1 MKRINVKAKGIL
13 AALGLL
19 LVTAAGVTAAYYA
32 SQKKFE
38 NEFKVDKPG
47 VAVVEKFNPSDL
59 WVPGEEKSKEV
70 WFTNTGEQDMLLR
83 FSVEVEWEPG
93 MEPKTEP
100 GTETRSA
107 SDVVE
112 LYWNLG
118 EGDRGEGIPVG
129 FTDIE
134 QNGTKYY
141 YYNKVLKAG
150 ESTEHV
156 LESVK
161 FKTNLSNSKDGH
173 ENSDFSNTQI
183 NLTIKGETVLADEEA
198 KAAADLWK
206 MTGTITGDTVT
217 WTLAETSD

>member
-19 LVTAAGVTAAYYA
+19 LAAAAGVTAAYYA
-32 SQKKFE
+32 SQKRFE

-47 VAVVEKFNPSDL
+47 VAVVEKFNPSDH

-83 FSVEVEWEPG
+83 FSVEAEWAPE
-93 MEPKTEP
+93 TEHP
-100 GTETRSA
+100 DRKA

-112 LYWNLG
+112 LYWNKG
-118 EGDRGEGIPVG
+118 NGDRGEGIPIN
-129 FTDIE
+129 FTPITD
-134 QNGTKYY
+134 QNGTEYY
-141 YYNKVLKAG
+141 YYTKVLKAG

-161 FKTNLSNSKDGH
+161 FKTNLSNDGH

-206 MTGTITGDTVT
+206 VRGTIRDDVVA
-217 WTLAETSD
+217 WTKAGTSD

>member
-19 LVTAAGVTAAYYA
+19 LAAAAGVTAAYYV
-32 SQKKFE
+32 SQKRFE

-47 VAVVEKFNPSDL
+47 VAVVEKFNPSDH

-83 FSVEVEWEPG
+83 FSVEAEWASE
-93 MEPKTEP
+93 TEHP
-100 GTETRSA
+100 NRDA
-107 SDVVE
+107 SDVVK
-112 LYWNLG
+112 LYWNKG
-118 EGDRGEGIPVG
+118 NGDRGEGTPAD
-129 FTDIE
+129 FTEFDQDGIR
-134 QNGTKYY
+134 YY
-141 YYNKVLKAG
+141 YYQKVLKAG
-150 ESTEHV
+150 ESTDHV

-161 FKTNLSNSKDGH
+161 FETNLSNDGH

-198 KAAADLWK
+198 KAALELWK
-206 MTGTITGDTVT
+206 VKGTISGGDVAWSIDT
-217 WTLAETSD
+217 AD